1 MYLVQEFLG
10 RHWLIVLLITS
21 LLFSVSCVGVVGC
34 GSSGEVQAADK
45 EFAGDWRAW
54 NTAQGTSTQLS
65 VGHIEEDACQEAGQV
80 YAHGFNSQAAYAWS
94 RLAYTGKVQK
104 TGLARGVVTLWR
116 ETTGGAQFKVGAFD
130 LDLNRNGVKLKFE
143 LIYKIG
149 TSTHHDKIELTKGG
163 NI

>member
-45 EFAGDWRAW
+45 EFAGDWRSW

-65 VGHIEEDACQEAGQV
+65 VGHIEEDV
-80 YAHGFNSQAAYAWS
+80 QAVD
-94 RLAYTGKVQK
+94 R
-104 TGLARGVVTLWR
+104 
-116 ETTGGAQFKVGAFD
+116 
-130 LDLNRNGVKLKFE
+130 
-143 LIYKIG
+143 
-149 TSTHHDKIELTKGG
+149 
-163 NI
+163 